1 MTFFTAGPRALLE
14 NLVITTKPTIIAKT
28 TMAPTHTMTTLVV
41 GKFSLSFWIVFE
53 SEKIINKFT
62 PLVQFRYRHLTWP
75 RLKVFCL
82 ERAVMRVVTW
92 EIAQERLCACH
103 DLNHKQEN
111 EKNHVK

>member
-14 NLVITTKPTIIAKT
+14 NLIITTKPTIIAET

-62 PLVQFRYRHLTWP
+62 PLVQFRDRHLTWP

-82 ERAVMRVVTW
+82 GRAVMRVVTW
-92 EIAQERLCACH
+92 EIAQERMFACH
-103 DLNHKQEN
+103 DLNLSRKMRRIT
-111 EKNHVK
+111 